1 MVNMLE
7 FETLLIAFV
16 FFFCCSVGL
25 RWPDDSVKSDFT
37 IDPKHE
43 VQIAK

>member
-1 MVNMLE
+1 MVNILE
-7 FETLLIAFV
+7 FETLLIAF
-16 FFFCCSVGL
+16 FFGSVGL

-43 VQIAK
+43 VHIAK

>member
-7 FETLLIAFV
+7 FETLLFAS
-16 FFFCCSVGL
+16 FFLFCSVGL

-43 VQIAK
+43 VHIAK